1 MTVAR
6 PIPTASHTRGDLRT
20 TGLIGLAHFTSHFL
34 MVAIAPLLPLMKAE
48 FNVSFTQLGFILSVF
63 FATSGIGQVA
73 AGMIVDRIGPHR
85 LLLGGVALQ
94 SVSVLLMGFAPS
106 WLLLLPL
113 AFFAGLGNTVYH
125 PSDLSILS
133 RRITLARQG
142 RAFASHSMAG
152 ALGFA
157 VSPLAMGFIGLHWGW
172 RVALIA
178 GGIFGLLSAA
188 SLLLNRTW
196 LHADDFHP
204 HATSE
209 SDRTAAPARRLSFFE
224 LLRLPVVMFGFAFF
238 LLTAFAGAALMNF
251 TVSALTEGYGVVLTT
266 ATIAIALLQFGSIGG
281 TLVGGMAADRYGRHY
296 LIASI
301 GVFGAGV
308 ALLPIVYTGLPLALI
323 MVCLTV
329 SGIFGGLGLPSR
341 DLLIRGAAP
350 RGNLGKTFGSVYSG
364 LDAGSLIGPLLIG
377 PLLDHNMPQFLF
389 LSAAIAFF
397 LSIFTVIGIRGPSD
411 QPK

>member
-1 MTVAR
+1 MTVAKS
-6 PIPTASHTRGDLRT
+6 IPSASQTGSDIRT

-34 MVAIAPLLPLMKAE
+34 LVAIAPLLPLMKTE

-63 FATSGIGQVA
+63 FATSGLGQVV
-73 AGMIVDRIGPHR
+73 AGMLVDRIGPHR
-85 LLLGGVALQ
+85 LLLSGVALQ
-94 SVSVLLMGFAPS
+94 SFAVMLMGFAPS

-142 RAFASHSMAG
+142 RAFATHSMAG

-172 RVALIA
+172 RTALIA
-178 GGIFGLLSAA
+178 GGIFGLLSAG

-209 SDRTAAPARRLSFFE
+209 TDRNAAPARKLSFFE
-224 LLRLPVVMFGFAFF
+224 LLALPVVMFGFAFF
-238 LLTAFAGAALMNF
+238 LLTAFSGGALMNF
-251 TVSALTEGYGVVLTT
+251 TVSALTEGYGVALAT
-266 ATIAIALLQFGSIGG
+266 ATIAIAVLQFGSIGG
-281 TLVGGMAADRYGRHY
+281 TLIGGLAADRYGRHY

-301 GVFGAGV
+301 GMVGAGIT
-308 ALLPIVYTGLPLALI
+308 LLPVVYTALPLALI
-323 MVCLTV
+323 MVCLAL
-329 SGIFGGLGLPSR
+329 SGIFSGMALPSR

-377 PLLDHNMPQFLF
+377 PLLDNNLPQFLF

-397 LSIFTVIGIRGPSD
+397 LSIFTVVGIRGPASD
-411 QPK
+411 AK

>member
-1 MTVAR
+1 M
-6 PIPTASHTRGDLRT
+6 
-20 TGLIGLAHFTSHFL
+20 
-34 MVAIAPLLPLMKAE
+34 
-48 FNVSFTQLGFILSVF
+48 
-63 FATSGIGQVA
+63 
-73 AGMIVDRIGPHR
+73 
-85 LLLGGVALQ
+85 
-94 SVSVLLMGFAPS
+94 LMGFAPS

-125 PSDLSILS
+125 PSNLSILS

-157 VSPLAMGFIGLHWGW
+157 VSPLAIGFIGTHWGW

-178 GGIFGLLSAA
+178 GGIFGLLAA
-188 SLLLNRTW
+188 ANLLLNRTW

-209 SDRTAAPARRLSFFE
+209 SDRNAAPARKLSFFE
-224 LLRLPVVMFGFAFF
+224 LLALPVVTFGFAFF
-238 LLTAFAGAALMNF
+238 LLTAFSGAALMNF

-308 ALLPIVYTGLPLALI
+308 TLLPIVYTGLPLSVI
-323 MVCLTV
+323 VVCLTL
-329 SGIFGGLGLPSR
+329 SGVFVGLALPSR

-377 PLLDHNMPQFLF
+377 PLLDHNLPQFLF

-397 LSIFTVIGIRGPSD
+397 LSTFTVIGIRGPSD
-411 QPK
+411 QPR